1 MVSLLKIE
9 IDIGEIKM
17 SAPESKLDSILAR
30 VQKPARYLGNEW
42 NAVHKDHDQAAMRM
56 VLAFPDLYEVGM
68 SNQGLK
74 ILYESV
80 NSRPELLMERV
91 FAPATDMEELMRQ
104 QNLPLFA
111 LESQRPLTDFDVV
124 GFSLQYE
131 LSYTNVLNMLDLS
144 GIPLYSSER
153 TESDPLV
160 IGGGPCTF
168 NPEPLAPFFD
178 LFVLGEAEEAL
189 PELLINL
196 AALKTRNLNRYEILA
211 ELTSLEGI
219 YVPSFYEPV
228 YLENLFCGMVKLD
241 DRAPSVIRKRV
252 VADLDSV
259 PYPKAPVVPY
269 IQAVHDR
276 AVVELFRGCSRGCRF
291 CQAGFIFRPVRR
303 RSRKNVVETSQALIS
318 ATGYDEIS
326 LSSLSSSDYP
336 QIDMLINEMNETLGG
351 SKVRCSLPSLRLD
364 SYSVKLA
371 DQLHQGRRSSLT
383 FAPEAATERLRMV
396 INKNISDEEIFA
408 ALGDAVKAGWQGFKL
423 YFMIGLPTEEE
434 TDVEA
439 IITLCRKIRHN
450 FKHQAGRSLNI
461 NISVATFIPKAHTP
475 FQWEPQLH
483 LSKVKER
490 QQMLRKGFKSMPGFD
505 FSWHEAES
513 GLLEAVFA
521 RGDRRLAPLLER
533 AWRLGCRFDGWS
545 EHFSFQSWQQAFNEL
560 DLDADSYAYRCFDYD
575 DHLPWDHLYCG
586 ISKEV
591 FIREHRQAITGDLS
605 LRSKQ

>member
-1 MVSLLKIE
+1 MSVS
-9 IDIGEIKM
+9 
-17 SAPESKLDSILAR
+17 ESKLDLILAR

-42 NAVHKDHDQAAMRM
+42 NAIHKDHEQVLMRM
-56 VLAFPDLYEVGM
+56 VLAYPDLYEVGM

-80 NSRPELLMERV
+80 NSRPDLLMERV
-91 FAPATDMEELMRQ
+91 FAPATDMEELMRKE
-104 QNLPLFA
+104 NLPLFA
-111 LESQRPLTDFDVV
+111 LESQRPLVDFDVV

-131 LSYTNVLNMLDLS
+131 LSYTNVLNMLDLA

-153 TESDPLV
+153 TENDPLV

-189 PELLINL
+189 PEMLINL
-196 AALKTRNLNRYEILA
+196 AELKGRNLDKHEILTQLSFL
-211 ELTSLEGI
+211 ESIYIPSLYQPIYREG
-219 YVPSFYEPV
+219 
-228 YLENLFCGMVKLD
+228 LLCGMEKPD
-241 DRAPSVIRKRV
+241 IRAPSVITKRV
-252 VADLDSV
+252 VADLDSA
-259 PYPKAPVVPY
+259 PYPTAPVVPY
-269 IQAVHDR
+269 IQIVHDR

-303 RSRKNVVETSQALIS
+303 RSREKIIETAQALIS

-336 QIDMLINEMNETLGG
+336 QIDILINEMSETLAG
-351 SKVRCSLPSLRLD
+351 SRVRCSLPSLRLD

-383 FAPEAATERLRMV
+383 FAPEAATERLRFV
-396 INKNISDEEIFA
+396 INKNISEEDIFT
-408 ALGDAVKAGWQGFKL
+408 ALGDAVEAGWQGFKL
-423 YFMIGLPTEEE
+423 YFMIGLPTEEDA
-434 TDVEA
+434 DVEA
-439 IITLCRKIRHN
+439 IITLCRKIRQY
-450 FKHQAGRSLNI
+450 FKQQTGHSLNI
-461 NISVATFIPKAHTP
+461 NISIATFIPKAHTP

-483 LSKVKER
+483 ISEVRER
-490 QQMLRKGFKSMPGFD
+490 QQLLRKGFKSMPGFD
-505 FSWHEAES
+505 FSWHDAEA

-545 EHFSFQSWQQAFNEL
+545 EHFSFQLWQQAFNEL
-560 DLDADSYAYRCFDYD
+560 DLDADGYAYRRFAYGDY
-575 DHLPWDHLYCG
+575 LPWDHLHCG
-586 ISKEV
+586 INKEI
-591 FIREHRQAITGDLS
+591 FIREHRQAITGDLT
-605 LRSKQ
+605 LRSGK